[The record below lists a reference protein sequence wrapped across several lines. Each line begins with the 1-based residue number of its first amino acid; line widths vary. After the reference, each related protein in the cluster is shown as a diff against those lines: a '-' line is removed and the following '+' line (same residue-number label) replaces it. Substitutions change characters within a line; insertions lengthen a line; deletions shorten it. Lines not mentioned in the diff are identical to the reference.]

1 MISPQAKTGFEFFV
15 TNALKAAVVSCPDD
29 SVDITLLE
37 DSSEIKE
44 DRMVLLTVSSYLFRA
59 ITMMSFTLNAATK
72 QHLAAIHR
80 GNPESMTEADYLD
93 VIGEVGNIF
102 CGALNR
108 DLSHHFPY
116 LGMSTPNVL
125 ERECIDYLHELDA
138 SYIRHFRVV
147 INDGVTLHAS
157 LCVCDFADID
167 FVVDTSV
174 VEEGNGELELF

>member
-1 MISPQAKTGFEFFV
+1 
-15 TNALKAAVVSCPDD
+15 
-29 SVDITLLE
+29 
-37 DSSEIKE
+37 
-44 DRMVLLTVSSYLFRA
+44 MVLLTVSSYLFRA
-59 ITMMSFTLNAATK
+59 ITMMSFTLDAATRH
-72 QHLAAIHR
+72 HLAAIHR
-80 GNPESMTEADYLD
+80 APAESMGEADYLD

-125 ERECIDYLHELDA
+125 GRECIDYLDELDA

-147 INDGVTLHAS
+147 VNDGVTFHAS

-167 FVVDTSV
+167 FQVDTSA
-174 VEEGNGELELF
+174 VEESHGELELF